1 MTSRGN
7 IAVLALSVLFLT
19 SPAAAGPA
27 VAGNGGAEASAA
39 RSVPVEAASLRLQR
53 ATTDSAAS
61 DSLRAVPDRVDVL
74 YFHRTARCE
83 NCLRFEEYTA
93 GVLADSLSP
102 ELERGT
108 VTWRTVNLDDEG
120 EEGLVERYDIFES
133 FLVLSVVEG
142 GEEVAWS
149 TLDGIW
155 VFVEDEASFRRYVLA
170 EVLNALDLTR
180 RTQ

>member
-1 MTSRGN
+1 MTSRRN

-19 SPAAAGPA
+19 SPAGD
-27 VAGNGGAEASAA
+27 GSGGADASAVP
-39 RSVPVEAASLRLQR
+39 SVPADTASPGPQR
-53 ATTDSAAS
+53 APTDSTAI

-83 NCLRFEEYTA
+83 NCVRFEEYTA

-120 EEGLVERYDIFES
+120 EEGLVERYDILES
-133 FLVLSVVEG
+133 SLVLSVLED

-149 TLDGIW
+149 KLDGIW
-155 VFVEDEASFRRYVLA
+155 VFVEDEALFRRYVLG
-170 EVLNALDLTR
+170 EMLNAIDAVR